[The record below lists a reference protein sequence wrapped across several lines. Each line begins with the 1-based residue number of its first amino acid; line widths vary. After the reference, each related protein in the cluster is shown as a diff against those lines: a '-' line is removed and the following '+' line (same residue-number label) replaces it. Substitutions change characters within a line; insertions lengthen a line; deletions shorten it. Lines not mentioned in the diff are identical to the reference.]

1 MKLKSNIKNYF
12 QNNLNDL
19 ISLNGCLHVKFHP
32 GMKSSLSMVKCLLC
46 LGPTAAMT
54 FIVLGDEIWSPQIH
68 RPKFV
73 ARAFSPIARIQ
84 F

>member
-12 QNNLNDL
+12 QNNLNGL
-19 ISLNGCLHVKFHP
+19 ISLRGYLRVKFHP

-46 LGPTAAMT
+46 FVPTTAMT
-54 FIVLGDEIWSPQIH
+54 FIVLGDEIWSSQIH
-68 RPKFV
+68 RPKFI
-73 ARAFSPIARIQ
+73 ARAFPPIAHIQ